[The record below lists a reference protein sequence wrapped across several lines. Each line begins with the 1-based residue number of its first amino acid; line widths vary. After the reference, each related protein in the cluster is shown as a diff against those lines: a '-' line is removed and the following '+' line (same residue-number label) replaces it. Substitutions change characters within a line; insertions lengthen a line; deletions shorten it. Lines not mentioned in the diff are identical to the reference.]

1 MALRQG
7 KGRISGRPRGSK
19 PKGKNI
25 SYNQMQIWQICFHTL
40 VSDGGGEG
48 GGEAIGESG
57 AQEASVVAS
66 ETGVAEVGGG
76 SVQEGVGLS
85 LTLVD
90 AVGAGLGDASGVGAG
105 GSLQGGDTGG
115 VEA

>member
-1 MALRQG
+1 
-7 KGRISGRPRGSK
+7 
-19 PKGKNI
+19 
-25 SYNQMQIWQICFHTL
+25 MQIWQICFHTL

-85 LTLVD
+85 LTLVN
-90 AVGAGLGDASGVGAG
+90 AVGAGLGDAGGVGAG